1 GSFRKNLQKELKTW
15 IKPSLAVIF
24 IFGSDLLS
32 EEYISKKNEFEIV
45 GCIQNA
51 TFGSG
56 RGHLA
61 KAGLHILTPQGKKE
75 YVNGG
80 YSLTKEMEDH
90 IGECF
95 SFTVYKHSL
104 VIPNV
109 GTQYLISVN
118 PINE

>member
-1 GSFRKNLQKELKTW
+1 M
-15 IKPSLAVIF
+15 
-24 IFGSDLLS
+24 
-32 EEYISKKNEFEIV
+32 
-45 GCIQNA
+45 GCIQKA

-118 PINE
+118 PINKKNIGKL